1 MKKIALLTTL
11 ILLATGCATS
21 GDIENLQGQIDAL
34 SPKVA
39 AAETSAIQAT
49 RLAEIASARA
59 GAAEQAANLA
69 AQYAKDTN
77 EKLDRLFQKTQ
88 QK

>member
-1 MKKIALLTTL
+1 MKKIALLTI
-11 ILLATGCATS
+11 ILALTGCATS

-39 AAETSAIQAT
+39 AAASSANEAKA
-49 RLAEIASARA
+49 LASQASARA

-69 AQYAKDTN
+69 APYAKDTN
-77 EKLDRLFQKTQ
+77 EKLDRMFQKFQ

>member
-1 MKKIALLTTL
+1 MKKIALLFTIFAL
-11 ILLATGCATS
+11 TGCATN

-34 SPKVA
+34 APKVA
-39 AAETSAIQAT
+39 AASNSASEAKA
-49 RLAEIASARA
+49 LAAQASARA

-77 EKLDRLFQKTQ
+77 EKLDRLFNKTQ
-88 QK
+88 YK